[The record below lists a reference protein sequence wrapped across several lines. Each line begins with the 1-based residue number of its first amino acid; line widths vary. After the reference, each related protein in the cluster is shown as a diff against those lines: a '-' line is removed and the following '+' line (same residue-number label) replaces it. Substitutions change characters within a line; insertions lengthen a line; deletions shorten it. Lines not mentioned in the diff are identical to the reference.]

1 MTDAKSLKK
10 MPALLTDEAA
20 DEFVATADLTEYDLS
35 QVVPTTFEFS
45 DEEEVSVTLPKV
57 QLDAVKALAE
67 RRGVPYRRL
76 MRELIEIGLKTA

>member
-1 MTDAKSLKK
+1 M
-10 MPALLTDEAA
+10 TDEAA
-20 DEFVATADLTEYDLS
+20 EEFVATADLTEYDLS
-35 QVVPTTFEFS
+35 HFVPTAFEFS
-45 DEEEVSVTLPKV
+45 DEEEVNVTLPKV